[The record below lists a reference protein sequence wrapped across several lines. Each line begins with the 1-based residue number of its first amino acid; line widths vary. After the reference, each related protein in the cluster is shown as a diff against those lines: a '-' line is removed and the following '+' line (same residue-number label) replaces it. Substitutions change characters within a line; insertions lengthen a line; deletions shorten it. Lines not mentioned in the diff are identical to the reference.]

1 MTRGRLIR
9 QTQDLIPAG
18 FADDSRI
25 DQERRKGQ
33 QAVMNA
39 VKTGVREGTMRSRQ
53 DVYDTVNGWLVLAS
67 AKRNKAIEVRLND
80 DDIALY
86 DGVVV
91 ACKSVMLI
99 AREGGAR

>member
-1 MTRGRLIR
+1 
-9 QTQDLIPAG
+9 
-18 FADDSRI
+18 
-25 DQERRKGQ
+25 
-33 QAVMNA
+33 MNA

-86 DGVVV
+86 DGAV
-91 ACKSVMLI
+91 AACESVMLI
-99 AREGGAR
+99 AREGDAR

>member
-18 FADDSRI
+18 CADDSRI

-39 VKTGVREGTMRSRQ
+39 VETGVREGTMRSRQ
-53 DVYDTVNGWLVLAS
+53 DVYDTVEGWRKFAS
-67 AKRNKAIEVRLND
+67 AKHNSAVGSGD
-80 DDIALY
+80 SDGAALY
-86 DGVVV
+86 EGASV
-91 ACKSVMLI
+91 ACLAVMMM
-99 AREGGAR
+99 AQEGDVG

>member
-18 FADDSRI
+18 CADDSRI

-39 VKTGVREGTMRSRQ
+39 VETGVREGTMRSRQ
-53 DVYDTVNGWLVLAS
+53 DVYDFANGRLVVAS
-67 AKRNKAIEVRLND
+67 AKRNKAIEVRLN